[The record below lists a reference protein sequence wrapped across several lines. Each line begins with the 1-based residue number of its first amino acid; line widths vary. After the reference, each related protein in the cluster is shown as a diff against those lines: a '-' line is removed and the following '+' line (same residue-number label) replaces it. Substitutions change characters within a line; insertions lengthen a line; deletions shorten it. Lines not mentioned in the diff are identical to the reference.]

1 MTSSDNK
8 KILTFAIPCYNSA
21 EYMGKC
27 IDSCL
32 VAGDDV
38 EIIIVDDGSTK
49 DNTWEIAQEY
59 ERKYPN
65 IIRAIHKENDGH
77 GSAVNTGIENA
88 RGEYFKVVDS
98 DDWLDKPALLDVMAK
113 LKSFK
118 KQKPDMFIVNFVYE
132 NQRKYHKKRVHFEN
146 VFPKNRIFGWQDI
159 GMFRVDQYILMHGV
173 IYRTDMLHEC
183 KLCLPEH
190 MFYVD
195 NIFVYDP
202 LPYVKTM
209 YYDNVNLYR
218 YFIGRDDQSVNE
230 KVMISRID
238 QQIYLTKKMTRTFL
252 EADVKYPKCRKY
264 MLKYL
269 SIMYQVASML
279 LIVSGTPEHLAKKEE
294 LWQSLRKTDARL
306 YRKLRYS
313 PIGQI
318 INLPGK
324 PARKLLVKAYHG
336 LGKYIGFN

>member
-1 MTSSDNK
+1 
-8 KILTFAIPCYNSA
+8 
-21 EYMGKC
+21 
-27 IDSCL
+27 
-32 VAGDDV
+32 
-38 EIIIVDDGSTK
+38 
-49 DNTWEIAQEY
+49 
-59 ERKYPN
+59 
-65 IIRAIHKENDGH
+65 
-77 GSAVNTGIENA
+77 
-88 RGEYFKVVDS
+88 
-98 DDWLDKPALLDVMAK
+98 
-113 LKSFK
+113 
-118 KQKPDMFIVNFVYE
+118 
-132 NQRKYHKKRVHFEN
+132 
-146 VFPKNRIFGWQDI
+146 
-159 GMFRVDQYILMHGV
+159 
-173 IYRTDMLHEC
+173 
-183 KLCLPEH
+183 
-190 MFYVD
+190 
-195 NIFVYDP
+195 
-202 LPYVKTM
+202 
-209 YYDNVNLYR
+209 
-218 YFIGRDDQSVNE
+218 
-230 KVMISRID
+230 MISRID